1 MSNCFA
7 KYAKICVFTRLPKQV
22 LNEVCYTGI
31 SRTDETENR
40 LHKYR
45 KADFTEMDSTC
56 LERVEVC
63 SKPVRSKFSNCFSD
77 VHVVLQCLHIWLVLR
92 TCVQTY
98 MILYV
103 DFYNTFHCS
112 GSDYLIDPI
121 KPSQTS
127 SWSLVP
133 AERTRSLAFRGQRA
147 LCLSSLPD
155 QKVDKRVK
163 RKSCVACESRVSAQ
177 KKMSAATIS
186 SPTGEASFGQFTDS
200 SDSSKSSGP
209 AMSELRTCSLSTE
222 QLWEFHSRLHQWKK
236 SEF

>member
-1 MSNCFA
+1 MLSRVEMCQTALRNMR
-7 KYAKICVFTRLPKQV
+7 KICVFTRLPKQV

-92 TCVQTY
+92 TWVQTY

-121 KPSQTS
+121 KPSQIIQYVEDPVVRGE
-127 SWSLVP
+127 LEKLLEELEKKKEEHVP
-133 AERTRSLAFRGQRA
+133 AIQ
-147 LCLSSLPD
+147 
-155 QKVDKRVK
+155 
-163 RKSCVACESRVSAQ
+163 
-177 KKMSAATIS
+177 
-186 SPTGEASFGQFTDS
+186 EA
-200 SDSSKSSGP
+200 
-209 AMSELRTCSLSTE
+209 
-222 QLWEFHSRLHQWKK
+222 
-236 SEF
+236 